1 MILKSLLRR
10 RTRTLLTIIGI
21 AIGVAVVVA
30 LGAMVDGFVAQFS
43 DIGRKSGA
51 DLTAMQAKA
60 ADITFSSI
68 NEDLGRRIAAVPGVK
83 AVAGVHLGMISTP
96 ATPYFIYFGLDP
108 RAFGI
113 AHFKISEGRAIT
125 PASQRELMLGRTAA
139 KMLKKKLGDTVKIFD
154 GSFRIVG
161 IYETGVSFEDG
172 GGVMP
177 LKEAQALSRKNGQVS
192 MLFIRVKNVDNAD
205 QLRAD
210 IERRFPELSVAKSTE
225 FAERTQDVQVT
236 RSLAWAISLIA
247 IVVGGVGMM
256 NTMLMSVFER
266 TREIGTLRA
275 VGWRRRRI
283 MSMILQ
289 ESLLL
294 GAVGGVAGIVIGVLL
309 VKLVELSPAVS
320 TMLKGSF
327 SPGLFVQAL
336 AVAFALGAIGGLY
349 PAYKAAG
356 LNPIEA
362 LRYE

>member
-1 MILKSLLRR
+1 MIVKNLLRR
-10 RTRTLLTIIGI
+10 RTRTVLTIIGI

-30 LGAMVDGFVAQFS
+30 LGAMVDGFVQQFA
-43 DIGRKSGA
+43 DLGRKSGS

-60 ADITFSSI
+60 ADMTFSSI
-68 NEDLGRRIAAVPGVK
+68 SEEVGRRVAALPGVK
-83 AVAGVHLGMISTP
+83 AVAGVQLGFIATP

-108 RAFGI
+108 REFGLS
-113 AHFKISEGRAIT
+113 HFKIAEGRSLS
-125 PASQRELMLGRTAA
+125 PAGQREIILGRSAA
-139 KMLKKKLGDTVKIFD
+139 KMFKKKVGDTIKLFD
-154 GSFRIVG
+154 STFRIVG

-172 GGVMP
+172 GGV
-177 LKEAQALSRKNGQVS
+177 LLLREAQALSKKSGQVS
-192 MLFIRVKNVDNAD
+192 MLFIRVKDVDKAD
-205 QLRAD
+205 QVRAD

-225 FAERTQDVQVT
+225 FAERTQDIQIT
-236 RSLAWAISLIA
+236 RALAWAISLIA

-275 VGWRRRRI
+275 VGWRRSRI
-283 MSMILQ
+283 MMMILQ

-294 GAVGGVAGIVIGVLL
+294 GAIGGVTGIVIGILL
-309 VKLVELSPAVS
+309 VKVIELSPVAA

-327 SPGLFVQAL
+327 TLGLFIQAL
-336 AVAFALGAIGGLY
+336 VVAFALGAIGGLY

-356 LNPIEA
+356 LSPIEA